1 MVAGNLDL
9 ASIAKIPNLRLLEI
23 DDAVTTPLRISSLAP
38 LRASTHL
45 QEFSLLKTVVEN
57 ADLTPLADL
66 PNLRKLRLGS
76 HIAAE
81 VVDQLRAARPDME
94 IQYTPPDP
102 KFAALQEVIGAVT
115 ILKPGPG
122 QEVWSIFQSFAPA
135 LNLKTN
141 YDAER
146 RLKSEIKKSIPEI
159 SQRLDWD
166 TEADAVAIYAP
177 SESDIR
183 SVASLINSL
192 LAS

>member
-23 DDAVTTPLRISSLAP
+23 DDAVTTPLRIPSLAP

-81 VVDQLRAARPDME
+81 VVDQLRAARPDIE

-183 SVASLINSL
+183 SVASLINTL